1 MAIFHSYVA
10 VYQRVTTWD
19 VSVWAISKVPKASS
33 FSTFHHCRRP
43 PHPDSKRPYALPFA
57 SELSDEDKMFPFAF
71 MRHGENTHFELTLS
85 WLSWLCQDLSNRYL
99 RTSNEV
105 TLRLQSAVIHA
116 GTWHGEPP
124 NTAIS
129 TPKYSPIVSD
139 DVYVLKVKCKFN
151 MATQPPVL
159 TYTITYM

>member
-1 MAIFHSYVA
+1 MGCICLSYLKGA
-10 VYQRVTTWD
+10 EGR
-19 VSVWAISKVPKASS
+19 S
-33 FSTFHHCRRP
+33 FSAFHHCRRP
-43 PHPDSKRPYALPFA
+43 DTTPWLQETLRAAVCIRAFRWTKWLPLLSWGTEKTRRKHTFWVDFEVTQLTLPRSFQSVSPNIERGYTPDSICC
-57 SELSDEDKMFPFAF
+57 
-71 MRHGENTHFELTLS
+71 HT
-85 WLSWLCQDLSNRYL
+85 
-99 RTSNEV
+99 
-105 TLRLQSAVIHA
+105 
-116 GTWHGEPP
+116 